1 MENEYKSALNV
12 LKYMAFAIAMSACS
26 HKLPHVVASDECTAA
41 HGGSPSACWTA
52 LHLDTPRP
60 AKGASYHS
68 AGTMI
73 LAAATCVNPGS
84 QFWFHGAHIENTQIM
99 NAEGNEELMSA
110 YRRRYPAVAEYLE
123 DHGSLQTTRWT
134 KLSGRDLNKLGVP
147 LCKAQS

>member
-1 MENEYKSALNV
+1 MENEYTSALRV
-12 LKYMAFAIAMSACS
+12 LRYLAFAIIVSSCS
-26 HKLPHVVASDECTAA
+26 FKMPSVKASDECTAA

-52 LHLDTPRP
+52 LRLDTPRP
-60 AKGASYHS
+60 AKGLSYHS
-68 AGTMI
+68 AGTMS
-73 LAAATCVNPGS
+73 LAHATCVLPDS
-84 QFWFHGAHIENTQIM
+84 SWWFHGAHYEHTQIM